1 MAPTGQTAAHWP
13 QPTQSTSNSPLPK
26 AGDTWERDPRCV
38 NSRTPIPWISEQK
51 RTQSPQRTHLLG
63 SRTRLGLV
71 RSRGFSSTGALK
83 RTSVTPRRSA
93 RDWSLQEP
101 LFPQVGQSWLP
112 LARSSSMF
120 VLRSSRTGAVWVFTF
135 IPASGAVVQ
144 AVTRPR
150 PSTSTM
156 QSRQAP

>member
-1 MAPTGQTAAHWP
+1 
-13 QPTQSTSNSPLPK
+13 
-26 AGDTWERDPRCV
+26 
-38 NSRTPIPWISEQK
+38 
-51 RTQSPQRTHLLG
+51 
-63 SRTRLGLV
+63 
-71 RSRGFSSTGALK
+71 
-83 RTSVTPRRSA
+83 
-93 RDWSLQEP
+93 
-101 LFPQVGQSWLP
+101 
-112 LARSSSMF
+112 MF